1 MYFDLFDLIVIIAGI
16 FYYIVMGFGFI
27 GDANRVLGCKFSSI
41 DFVAVALWPLF
52 MFFRALFSFLDKD
65 FK

>member
-1 MYFDLFDLIVIIAGI
+1 MTFDLFDLILIIAGI
-16 FYYIVMGFGFI
+16 FYYLVMGFGFV
-27 GDANRVLGCKFSSI
+27 GDVNRVLGCRFSNI
-41 DFVAVALWPLF
+41 DLVAVALWPLF